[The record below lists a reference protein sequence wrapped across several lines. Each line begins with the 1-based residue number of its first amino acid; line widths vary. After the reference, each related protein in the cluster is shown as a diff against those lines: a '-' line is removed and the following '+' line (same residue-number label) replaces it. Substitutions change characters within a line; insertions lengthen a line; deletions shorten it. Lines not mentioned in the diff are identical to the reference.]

1 MNWKR
6 IRRLGCC
13 IVLVC
18 GVALS
23 GACSEDDAGVPDA
36 VCVEFAPA
44 EAPEAGKVAARAGA
58 ESTCDVAVVEIVATD
73 IDDVFSMEADVLYDS
88 VAVQYLGFDAE
99 DSVLRT
105 DGVEIVPIVSEV
117 EDGRITLGIARGSLT
132 GIDVSGSRLL
142 VKLFFLNK
150 LVAGTTGSL
159 TLTDECLRGS
169 EEPPDDVKPGLVC
182 AGGTFTI
189 N

>member
-1 MNWKR
+1 MQ
-6 IRRLGCC
+6 IRRLSGCL
-13 IVLVC
+13 VLAC

-23 GACSEDDAGVPDA
+23 GACGEDDAGIPDP
-36 VCVEFAPA
+36 VCVEFTPA
-44 EAPEAGKVAARAGA
+44 AAPEAGKVVTRAAT

-73 IDDVFSMEADVLYDS
+73 IDDVFSIETDVLYDNI
-88 VAVQYLGFDAE
+88 AVRYIGFNLE
-99 DSVLRT
+99 DSFLGA

-117 EDGRITLGIARGSLT
+117 EQGRITLGIARRAST
-132 GIDVSGSRLL
+132 GVDVSGTQSL
-142 VKLFFLNK
+142 VKLFFLNN

-169 EEPPDDVKPGLVC
+169 EEPPDDLKPGLIC
-182 AGGTFTI
+182 ADGTFAI